1 MVGGGS
7 RRGRRGKCNGGL
19 LLVSVR
25 KMTSKWE
32 EGGERTC
39 NRRERSESIN
49 KKKEKLW
56 KLI

>member
-1 MVGGGS
+1 MVGGG
-7 RRGRRGKCNGGL
+7 RMGKCNGGL

-49 KKKEKLW
+49 KKRKIMEINIKGS
-56 KLI
+56 